1 MITLAFTN
9 IRGLAMDKVTKDDYL
24 KALELA
30 NQDDDID
37 QNANDWSDGDLSE
50 AERLAAHADAPTLR
64 VDGRPVGSP
73 IGDRPKPLTAAMTL
87 FAQGLIQGKTYRQAY
102 RDAYP
107 LQTGS
112 DSTITT
118 SAYKLSRDPRVQAL
132 VADALEETAEHLADD
147 MASTK
152 RYVMRQLV
160 AHSKQA
166 KQEGTKLKALELLG
180 KASGLFTQVT
190 GEADVPVTAEQ
201 LKREL
206 GQHLKLVKASK
217 AMPSA

>member
-1 MITLAFTN
+1 MLTN
-9 IRGLAMDKVTKDDYL
+9 IGDFAMDKVTKDDYL

-37 QNANDWSDGDLSE
+37 QNENDWSDGELSE

-64 VDGRPVGSP
+64 VDGRPVGSDR
-73 IGDRPKPLTAAMTL
+73 GDRPKPLTSAQMM
-87 FAQGLIQGKTYRQAY
+87 FAQGLIRGLTYKAAY
-102 RDAYP
+102 REAYP
-107 LQTGS
+107 QQTGN
-112 DSTITT
+112 DNTITT
-118 SAYKLSRDPRVQAL
+118 SAYKLSRDARIQAL
-132 VADALEETAEHLADD
+132 IADALEETAEHLAED
-147 MASTK
+147 MAGTK

-160 AHSKQA
+160 AHSKTA
-166 KQEGTKLKALELLG
+166 RQEGTKLKALELLG

-190 GEADVPVTAEQ
+190 GDKDEVVTAEQ

>member
-1 MITLAFTN
+1 MLTN
-9 IRGLAMDKVTKDDYL
+9 IGDLVMDKVSKDEYL
-24 KALELA
+24 RALELA
-30 NQDDDID
+30 SQNDDID

-64 VDGRPVGSP
+64 VDGKPVGSP
-73 IGDRPKPLTAAMTL
+73 IGDRPKPMTAAMTL

-118 SAYKLSRDPRVQAL
+118 SAYKLSRDARVQAL

-147 MASTK
+147 MISTK

-180 KASGLFTQVT
+180 KASGLFTQADADK
-190 GEADVPVTAEQ
+190 GEVVTADQ

-206 GQHLKLVKASK
+206 GIHLKLVKQSK
-217 AMPSA
+217 AMPSV

>member
-1 MITLAFTN
+1 MLVFTN
-9 IRGLAMDKVTKDDYL
+9 IGDLAMDKVTKDDYL
-24 KALELA
+24 RALEIA
-30 NQDDDID
+30 NQDDDLNQID
-37 QNANDWSDGDLSE
+37 KDESDGELSV

-73 IGDRPKPLTAAMTL
+73 LGERPKPMTAAMTL

-107 LQTGS
+107 QQTGS

-118 SAYKLSRDPRVQAL
+118 SAYKLSRDARVQAL
-132 VADALEETAEHLADD
+132 VADALDETAEHLAED

-160 AHSKQA
+160 AHSKTA

-180 KASGLFTQVT
+180 KASGLFTQADADK
-190 GEADVPVTAEQ
+190 GEVVTAEQ

-206 GQHLKLVKASK
+206 GAHLKLVKASK
-217 AMPSA
+217 AMPSV

>member
-1 MITLAFTN
+1 
-9 IRGLAMDKVTKDDYL
+9 MDKVTKDEYL
-24 KALELA
+24 RALELA
-30 NQDDDID
+30 SQDDDID

-73 IGDRPKPLTAAMTL
+73 LGDRPKPLTAAMTL

-107 LQTGS
+107 LQTGA

-180 KASGLFTQVT
+180 KASGLFTQVV
-190 GEADVPVTAEQ
+190 GDADVPVTAEQ

-206 GQHLKLVKASK
+206 GAHLKLVKASK
-217 AMPSA
+217 SMPSV